1 MVVKEVEFV
10 KGKELGGLLL
20 KKEKWEETREVKVRD
35 LVCKGDG
42 GREEEARIG
51 WAGDWFRE
59 GDRVGLQER
68 DGGEACG
75 TSSERLK
82 GRNGG
87 KQRRKR
93 SGGLEDWRIGRS
105 RWVCRGL
112 TIKE

>member
-20 KKEKWEETREVKVRD
+20 KKEKREKTREVKVRN
-35 LVCKGDG
+35 LVRKDDG
-42 GREEEARIG
+42 RREEEARVG

-59 GDRVGLQER
+59 GDGVGLQER

-82 GRNGG
+82 GRNGE
-87 KQRRKR
+87 KQRRKKWR
-93 SGGLEDWRIGRS
+93 VGGLEDWEEVDGYAE
-105 RWVCRGL
+105 G
-112 TIKE
+112 